1 MIKVQ
6 TLSPPESSSAATT
19 GKPSRH
25 QTSVRYSCR
34 RLPRVHKPPDRTN
47 RDPSRTPRLD
57 RRQPLRIDQLMD
69 AVAAYTQHRG
79 IITKREQHSL
89 HDHLPS
95 VGHRWSLV
103 GVSASP
109 TGDGVV
115 SAWPSWA
122 SLRSVPRT
130 ASLRPLIRKGASRE
144 LPTFGRLSVRKELNV
159 IPARSACR
167 GNRTVPVTA
176 LAGVPSI
183 TTSPTTTPFFR
194 TGCCPDATR
203 Q

>member
-1 MIKVQ
+1 LINSWTRLRLTPSIAALSRSVNNIRSMI
-6 TLSPPESSSAATT
+6 
-19 GKPSRH
+19 
-25 QTSVRYSCR
+25 
-34 RLPRVHKPPDRTN
+34 
-47 RDPSRTPRLD
+47 
-57 RRQPLRIDQLMD
+57 IF
-69 AVAAYTQHRG
+69 
-79 IITKREQHSL
+79 
-89 HDHLPS
+89 PS

-122 SLRSVPRT
+122 SLRSVRRT

-144 LPTFGRLSVRKELNV
+144 LPTFGQLSVRKELNV

>member
-25 QTSVRYSCR
+25 QTSVRYSCKTD
-34 RLPRVHKPPDRTN
+34 LLECLNVGPAVPN
-47 RDPSRTPRLD
+47 PSLD
-57 RRQPLRIDQLMD
+57 LLIR
-69 AVAAYTQHRG
+69 
-79 IITKREQHSL
+79 
-89 HDHLPS
+89 
-95 VGHRWSLV
+95 
-103 GVSASP
+103 
-109 TGDGVV
+109 
-115 SAWPSWA
+115 
-122 SLRSVPRT
+122 RT

-144 LPTFGRLSVRKELNV
+144 LPTFGQLSVRKELNV

>member
-1 MIKVQ
+1 VHPMRCKIRRRVSGRSGGAALTARSTASANGSIPTWTPVGLASRGDRAGAAGASCAMRVLLGARNDQSPDLEPARIEQRRNNWQ
-6 TLSPPESSSAATT
+6 TEPSPDVRPLLMQDRSAECLNVGPAVPN
-19 GKPSRH
+19 PS
-25 QTSVRYSCR
+25 
-34 RLPRVHKPPDRTN
+34 
-47 RDPSRTPRLD
+47 LD
-57 RRQPLRIDQLMD
+57 LLIR
-69 AVAAYTQHRG
+69 
-79 IITKREQHSL
+79 
-89 HDHLPS
+89 
-95 VGHRWSLV
+95 
-103 GVSASP
+103 
-109 TGDGVV
+109 
-115 SAWPSWA
+115 
-122 SLRSVPRT
+122 RT

-144 LPTFGRLSVRKELNV
+144 LPTFGQLSVRKELNV